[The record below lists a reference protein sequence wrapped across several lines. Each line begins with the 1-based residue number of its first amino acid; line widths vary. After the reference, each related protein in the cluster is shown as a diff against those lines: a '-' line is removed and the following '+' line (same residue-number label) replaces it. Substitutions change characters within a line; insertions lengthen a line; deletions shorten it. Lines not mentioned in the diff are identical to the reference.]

1 MSPSGPHYLSGS
13 GMTRSD
19 SMSEDIGKDY
29 SDSILKM
36 YSHED
41 RSLSNLT
48 DGLGD
53 YVAPLSKT
61 DVEGAASPNRGASQ
75 SGQVTTVMLR
85 NIPNKYTQRTLLE
98 ELCRNGFASNH
109 AIDFFYLPIDS
120 QTNANFGYA
129 FINFTSSQFQEAF
142 RKMFEGRR
150 LERYN
155 SRKILSVVPASLQG
169 LQANWNHYSMSTVM
183 SHPEQDRRPLFFNMD
198 WSWAVWNYA
207 NWSDASKKTKRKPS
221 AGVFTQRR
229 SQDGSSLKP
238 KAFESKG
245 GKPYALGKREDHSMK
260 AEDVTEG
267 GAGNAAGFGAA
278 GFAKFCGDC
287 GSKRVDVAK
296 FCTQCGSKFQDGPPQ
311 SLNSPTGT
319 KDSTGCSAV
328 EMTPPIET
336 ELQYKESKNKMM
348 MPKEGAG
355 TKAYDFWYEVATS
368 MQKEGIA
375 PAIIQSF
382 IALSSEAKRTVF
394 QHFQNAVHE
403 NRDVDQSGLLNTLVK
418 SWEHRQ

>member
-1 MSPSGPHYLSGS
+1 MKTMSPREYQTGNAFGL
-13 GMTRSD
+13 TRSD
-19 SMSEDIGKDY
+19 STSEIDLGKNY
-29 SDSILKM
+29 SDSIMSKM
-36 YSHED
+36 YSQED
-41 RSLSNLT
+41 RSLSTLA

-53 YVAPLSKT
+53 YVTTLSKSEI
-61 DVEGAASPNRGASQ
+61 EGAASPNRGGGSQ
-75 SGQVTTVMLR
+75 SGQITTVMLR

-207 NWSDASKKTKRKPS
+207 NWSDSSKKSKRKLH
-221 AGVFTQRR
+221 
-229 SQDGSSLKP
+229 DGSSKS

-245 GKPYALGKREDHSMK
+245 GKPYSLGKREEQNMK
-260 AEDVTEG
+260 GDDLIEG
-267 GAGNAAGFGAA
+267 GAGSAAGYGAGSG

-287 GSKRVDVAK
+287 GSKRVDIAK
-296 FCTQCGSKFQDGPPQ
+296 FCTQCGSKFQDGPLP
-311 SLNSPTGT
+311 SMNSPTAT

-328 EMTPPIET
+328 DLTPRIEHEMHM
-336 ELQYKESKNKMM
+336 ESSKTKMM
-348 MPKEGAG
+348 MPKDAAG
-355 TKAYDFWYEVATS
+355 QKGYDFWYEVASS

-382 IALSSEAKRTVF
+382 IALSSDDKRTVF

-403 NRDVDQSGLLNTLVK
+403 NRDVDQSGLLSTLMK
-418 SWEHRQ
+418 NWEHRQ